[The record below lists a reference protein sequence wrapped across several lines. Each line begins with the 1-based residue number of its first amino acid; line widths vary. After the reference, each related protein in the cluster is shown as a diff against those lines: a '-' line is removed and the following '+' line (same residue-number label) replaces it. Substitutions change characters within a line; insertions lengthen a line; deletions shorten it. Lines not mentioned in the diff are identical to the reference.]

1 MQIKTKGDLV
11 RAALRKL
18 GVASDAT
25 LTDVEPQSMQDAV
38 DDLEAMMAEWY
49 QDGKASLPAM
59 YSQMMTILLLKVT
72 TMAFA
77 PVQSAPYSII
87 WPAALLLI
95 MRLRLLPKLSPLL
108 NTEKS
113 FSISKP
119 PFPEPNERLTR
130 HACRQAVETVSPI

>member
-49 QDGKASLPAM
+49 QD
-59 YSQMMTILLLKVT
+59 
-72 TMAFA
+72 
-77 PVQSAPYSII
+77 
-87 WPAALLLI
+87 
-95 MRLRLLPKLSPLL
+95 
-108 NTEKS
+108 
-113 FSISKP
+113 
-119 PFPEPNERLTR
+119 
-130 HACRQAVETVSPI
+130 

>member
-49 QDGKASLPAM
+49 QDGKGIVTGM
-59 YSQMMTILLLKVT
+59 YSQMMITRHPKVT
-72 TMAFA
+72 TTVFA
-77 PVQSAPYSII
+77 QAQSAQYSTI
-87 WPAALLLI
+87 WLAELLRI
-95 MRLRLLPKLSPLL
+95 MRLRLPPKLSQPL
-108 NTEKS
+108 NMGRS
-113 FSISKP
+113 FSISRP
-119 PFPEPNERLTR
+119 PSPEPKELLTR
-130 HACRQAVETVSPI
+130 HACQQAAVIVSPI

>member
-49 QDGKASLPAM
+49 QDGKGIITGYVFSDDDNPPAEGDDHG
-59 YSQMMTILLLKVT
+59 LD
-72 TMAFA
+72 

-108 NTEKS
+108 NMGRS
-113 FSISKP
+113 FSISRP
-119 PFPEPNERLTR
+119 PSPELNERLTR
-130 HACRQAVETVSPI
+130 HVCQQAVETVSPI